1 MEVNGKGLKFEFE
14 VRQFSNTAIEP
25 FDIVFKDYRENEKYS
40 EPNVTFA
47 TAQDAEKYKK
57 ELESKFGSA
66 KMYQYIL
73 NHWIYEGTL

>member
-1 MEVNGKGLKFEFE
+1 MEVNGNGLKFEFE
-14 VRQFSNTAIEP
+14 VRKFSNTAIEP
-25 FDIVFKDYRENEKYS
+25 FDIVFKDYIDNGKYS

-47 TAQDAEKYKK
+47 TAQDAEEYKK
-57 ELESKFGSA
+57 ELEQKFGTG